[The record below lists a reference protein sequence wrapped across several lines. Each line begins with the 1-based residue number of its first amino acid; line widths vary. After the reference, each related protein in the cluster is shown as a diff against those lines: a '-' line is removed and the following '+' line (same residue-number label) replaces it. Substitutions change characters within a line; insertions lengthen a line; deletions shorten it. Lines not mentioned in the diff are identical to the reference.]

1 MRLTNDQITAKNFAD
16 FYNKIK
22 PYLNGGGMGMKLL
35 WENSDPT
42 QSFAAGDVTLSSS
55 DYDMLI
61 VMYRM
66 TTSRNYIKSVVI
78 PKSSTAY
85 LDVGYFTSADNQ
97 VIYYRTLSSVDD
109 LTVHIYNASKVANS
123 SETMDNSVC
132 IPYRIYGIKVYN
144 RDVQSD
150 YEIID
155 GTIDSIGANAKK
167 TITLSPTIPT
177 GKKVIGW
184 SMYAV
189 DSDLQTYMQYYGG
202 NYILCVKNIGNNA
215 MTNKDYRVVFIYG
228 Q

>member
-1 MRLTNDQITAKNFAD
+1 MALSNDQITANNFAD
-16 FYNKIK
+16 FYQMIL

-35 WENSDPT
+35 WENSDPSSNFEA
-42 QSFAAGDVTLSSS
+42 QRISLSSA
-55 DYDMLI
+55 DYDLLLLIALNVKITSSEPHRQALSVISPKGQGFMLSWSAYGNNQ
-61 VMYRM
+61 VY
-66 TTSRNYIKSVVI
+66 SRVRQFYYVDDTHI
-78 PKSSTAY
+78 
-85 LDVGYFTSADNQ
+85 DVGDNQ
-97 VIYYRTLSSVDD
+97 QNGTNNNTD
-109 LTVHIYNASKVANS
+109 A
-123 SETMDNSVC
+123 

-184 SMYAV
+184 SMYTV

-202 NYILCVKNIGNNA
+202 DYILCVKNIGNSA